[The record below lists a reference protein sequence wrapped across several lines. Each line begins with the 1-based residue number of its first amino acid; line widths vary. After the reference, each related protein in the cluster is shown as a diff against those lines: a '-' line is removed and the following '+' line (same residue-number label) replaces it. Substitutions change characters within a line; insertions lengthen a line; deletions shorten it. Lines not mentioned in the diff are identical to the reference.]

1 MMKTL
6 SLKNLGKRALVRIKW
21 VLSIVS
27 GVFTTGFIIA
37 LES

>member
-6 SLKNLGKRALVRIKW
+6 SLKHLGKRALDKIKW
-21 VLSIVS
+21 ILSIVS